1 MAVLTDRL
9 KRPRLRLGRP
19 RPADA
24 VSGLVT
30 ALFSIPEGM
39 AYASIGGFN
48 PVNGLYSGMVST
60 LIGSVFSRTVLMV
73 TTLTSAIAL
82 SSKSVLEAADL
93 DPTDVGNI
101 AMLTIAVGAVMLL
114 FGLLKVGAIMD
125 FVSSAVMTG
134 FTLGIAVQI
143 VSGVL
148 KDVTGYNPTSHN
160 TLVKFVDAAAHI
172 SQWSVAAVTISLTTV
187 AVWAV
192 FRLVKSIESYAILIA
207 LVLVTAISAIIDPDI
222 ETVGDI
228 AEIPNSLPPVTVP
241 DLTKLPELMLGAFA
255 IALVALAQAAGIS
268 AAVPNPDK
276 SRPSASGDFAAQGA
290 ANVIGGFFGSLA
302 TGGSLSRTGVAVS
315 AGAQTRWAGIFAGA
329 WLLVLVLAVGSV
341 AQIIPM
347 AVIGGLLFVIGF
359 ELIAGRWDDVL
370 LVWRSAPLSAVAM
383 VVTFVATTQIP
394 LQNAILV
401 GAAISLV
408 LYCVQA
414 ARSAELISLVRTSE
428 GWHTADPPAE
438 LVSDSVTVLHYSG
451 VSLFAEVPR
460 ISGEWPRVAERAT
473 RCVLILSVRTLPGV
487 PSATVQK
494 LLMRQADILRESGG
508 RLIIAGVPP
517 DLRQR
522 MQRAGLLDDI
532 GADNVFLATGVLFES
547 LEKAYTEAERWV
559 VEQKQR

>member
-1 MAVLTDRL
+1 M
-9 KRPRLRLGRP
+9 GRP
-19 RPADA
+19 RPSDLI
-24 VSGLVT
+24 SGLVT

-48 PVNGLYSGMVST
+48 PVSGLYSGMVST
-60 LIGSVFSRTVLMV
+60 FVGSMFARTVLMV

-82 SSKSVLEAADL
+82 SAKSVLSEAGL

-101 AMLTIAVGAVMLL
+101 AMLTVAVGVVMLAL
-114 FGLLKVGAIMD
+114 GLLKVGAIMD

-148 KDVTGYNPTSHN
+148 KDVTGYDPQSHN
-160 TLVKFVDAAAHI
+160 TLVKFVDAAAHV
-172 SQWSVAAVTISLTTV
+172 SQWSWAAVLVAVATV

-192 FRLVKSIESYAILIA
+192 FRFVKAVASYATLIS
-207 LVLVTAISAIIDPDI
+207 LVVVTAVCAIVDVDI
-222 ETVGDI
+222 ENVGDI

-241 DLTKLPELMLGAFA
+241 DVSKLPDLLLGSFA

-290 ANVIGGFFGSLA
+290 ANIVGGFFGSLA

-315 AGAQTRWAGIFAGA
+315 AGAKTRWAGIFAGV
-329 WLLVLVLAVGSV
+329 WLLLLVVVAGSA

-359 ELIAGRWDDVL
+359 ELIAGRWDDVV
-370 LVWRSAPLSAVAM
+370 LVVRTAPLSAVAM
-383 VVTFVATTQIP
+383 IATFVATTQIP
-394 LQNAILV
+394 LQDAILV
-401 GAAISLV
+401 GAGISLV

-414 ARSAELISLVRTSE
+414 ARSAELVELRPTDSGWETAPLPPVLPSE
-428 GWHTADPPAE
+428 RI
-438 LVSDSVTVLHYSG
+438 TVVHYSG

-460 ISGEWPRVAERAT
+460 VSGQWPRAAEDNR
-473 RCVLILSVRTLPGV
+473 RSVLILSVRTLPGV

-494 LLMRQADILRESGG
+494 LLRTRAEEVRANGG
-508 RLIIAGVPP
+508 RFILVGVRD
-517 DLRQR
+517 DLLNRLR
-522 MQRAGLLDDI
+522 RAGLVDTI
-532 GADNVFLATGVLFES
+532 GADNIFPATEVVFGALDDAYETATRWLA
-547 LEKAYTEAERWV
+547 
-559 VEQKQR
+559 EQPKS